1 MTSSRIA
8 FALLCLLSA
17 MGLHA
22 SALAPPRFA
31 YADPQSDDPAYAS
44 GTKAMNESRWS
55 DAVGSFDQV
64 LQSRSRRS
72 DAALYWKAYALNKL
86 GKPDLAVGTC
96 VQLRMQFP
104 ASSWNHDC
112 AAMKLTQ
119 TATFPGP
126 PLSTP
131 VIPDLARPSV
141 PVSVASDSHL
151 HTHDPNTDLK
161 ILALNSL
168 LHRDPAQAIPLL
180 RSMLTGDQ
188 SSEVKRHALFVLSQ
202 SRSPEAESTMRDL
215 LLGKMGPELQR
226 SAIQASGVYEGRR
239 LNETLV
245 EVYKST
251 NDPKIKQAVISA
263 FFVSGDDAHL
273 VDLAH
278 AEKNMELKRTIVS
291 QLSLMNG
298 KAATDY
304 MMELLK

>member
-1 MTSSRIA
+1 MTSFRTT
-8 FALLCLLSA
+8 FALLCMLSPVW
-17 MGLHA
+17 LPC
-22 SALAPPRFA
+22 SAAGSPLIA
-31 YADPQSDDPAYAS
+31 YAEPQSDDPAYAA

-55 DAVGSFDQV
+55 DAVGSFNQV
-64 LQSRSRRS
+64 IQSRSRRS
-72 DAALYWKAYALNKL
+72 DSALYWKAYALNKL
-86 GKPDLAVGTC
+86 GKPDLAVSTC
-96 VQLRMQFP
+96 VQLRIQFP
-104 ASSWNHDC
+104 ASSWNRDC
-112 AAMKLTQ
+112 TAMKLAQ

-126 PLSTP
+126 TLSNP
-131 VIPDLARPSV
+131 VIPDISKPSV
-141 PVSVASDSHL
+141 QVSVTSDSHV

-188 SSEVKRHALFVLSQ
+188 SPDVTRHALFVLSQ

-215 LLGKMGPELQR
+215 LLGKMGPDLQR
-226 SAIQASGVYEGRR
+226 GAIQASGVYEGRR
-239 LNETLV
+239 LNDTLV
-245 EVYKST
+245 EAYKFT
-251 NDPKIKQAVISA
+251 NDLKIKQAVISA

-278 AEKNMELKRTIVS
+278 AEKNMELKRTMVS